1 MPSSELESKLES
13 KSSKDDNENDD
24 DTHCDDQE
32 HEHEHEHEEE
42 EYDDEDEDEE
52 GEGEQLSSSSSK
64 TAIVIK
70 CILAC
75 VLLYGALIQVSLSL
89 SSSVYYANPASLT
102 GHHEQE
108 QEHEQEHEQDH
119 LYYPRRRLSST
130 LTTHIVV
137 IGDIIPSYMNTLI
150 TDLMERK
157 KLFDDTPPEEI
168 KYWFEYTGPLQVRFP
183 FPFFFFELEFDFEF
197 LFFVFVFGSTMKF
210 S

>member
-1 MPSSELESKLES
+1 MMPSSELESKLES

-32 HEHEHEHEEE
+32 HEHDHEEE

-52 GEGEQLSSSSSK
+52 GEGEQLSSSSSSK

-102 GHHEQE
+102 EQ
-108 QEHEQEHEQDH
+108 QDEQEHEQDH

-183 FPFFFFELEFDFEF
+183 FPFFLN
-197 LFFVFVFGSTMKF
+197 LN
-210 S
+210 